1 MMTAKER
8 GEYAAKF
15 FAVGRRN
22 CAQAVLMAF
31 ADELGEDERV
41 LLTAGAPFGGGIGRL
56 GEVCGTVSGLMLVL
70 SFVRRVDTSD
80 PRAKAA
86 LYAEERELAEE
97 FRSRAGSIVC
107 RELLAARANKAEGVR
122 GMSCPELVA
131 LAAEI
136 AEERIFA
143 PLRSDND
150 R

>member
-1 MMTAKER
+1 MTQPI
-8 GEYAAKF
+8 
-15 FAVGRRN
+15 N
-22 CAQAVLMAF
+22 TPP
-31 ADELGEDERV
+31 ERV
-41 LLTAGAPFGGGIGRL
+41 KRLMERFFDGA
-56 GEVCGTVSGLMLVL
+56 
-70 SFVRRVDTSD
+70 TSN
-80 PRAKAA
+80 
-86 LYAEERELAEE
+86 AEERELAEE

-107 RELLAARANKAEGVR
+107 RELLAARANRAEGVR